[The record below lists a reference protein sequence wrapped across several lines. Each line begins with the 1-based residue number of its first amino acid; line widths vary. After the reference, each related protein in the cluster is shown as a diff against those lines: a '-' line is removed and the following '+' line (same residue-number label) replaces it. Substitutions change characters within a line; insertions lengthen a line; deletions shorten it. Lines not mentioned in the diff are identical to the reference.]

1 MKAVILAGGL
11 GTRLRPLTFFLPKPM
26 LPLGDKPVLEHLI
39 LWLKRHGITDIIL
52 SVEYLRRVIEDYF
65 KDGNE
70 LGVKITY
77 VRSDRPMGTAGQ
89 LKVAEKEVNGTFI
102 CLYGDSLYNFNLSEM
117 IKFHNEKK
125 GIATMALYAYKI
137 QLRYGFIDLDESK
150 KIVAWREKPE
160 ISGLINIGLYIMEQ
174 KFLSYIPSNTVYG
187 MDAAFKNALDSGESI
202 YGYPIKD
209 QFIDIGDKKSYYR
222 AHEMFTRGLGYI
234 P

>member
-26 LPLGDKPVLEHLI
+26 LPLGDKPILEHLI
-39 LWLKRHGITDIIL
+39 LWLKKHGITDIVL
-52 SVEYLRRVIEDYF
+52 SVEYLRKVIEDYF
-65 KDGNE
+65 KDGSD

-89 LKVAEKEVNGTFI
+89 LKVAEPEIKDTFV
-102 CLYGDSLYNFNLSEM
+102 CLYGDSLYNFDLNKI

-125 GIATMALYAYKI
+125 GIATMALHTYKI
-137 QLRYGFIDLDESK
+137 QLRYGFIDLDKSK

-160 ISGLINIGLYIMEQ
+160 ISGLINIGLYVMEPG
-174 KFLSYIPSNTVYG
+174 FLSYIPSNAVYG
-187 MDAAFKNALDSGESI
+187 MDTAFKEALNNGEKI

-222 AHEMFTRGLGYI
+222 AHEMFTRGLGHI